1 MTDTGTDEASSSP
14 LNAAPTT
21 PAFDWATYYAEC
33 HKFGLYQGNKFTSL
47 LSQASVFALAVCTA
61 IVTAAEKLKVS
72 YPQNWLIA
80 GPALAG
86 LCAYGAMIV
95 VSFLQ
100 TRAAGSEMVRIER
113 DGFRFPSGV
122 GLLSRMRSS
131 SAAFFGRTWTL
142 YLVVAYLLA
151 LAGLVIASATLSRVP
166 PR

>member
-1 MTDTGTDEASSSP
+1 MTATDGASPATHETGSTAS
-14 LNAAPTT
+14 T
-21 PAFDWATYYAEC
+21 FDWKAYYVEC

-47 LSQASVFALAVCTA
+47 LSQASVFALAVCAA

-86 LCAYGAMIV
+86 LCAYGSMIV

-113 DGFRFPSGV
+113 DGFGFPAGV

-142 YLVVAYLLA
+142 YLVLGYLLA
-151 LAGLVIASATLSRVP
+151 MMGLVIASAILSRVP
-166 PR
+166 PS